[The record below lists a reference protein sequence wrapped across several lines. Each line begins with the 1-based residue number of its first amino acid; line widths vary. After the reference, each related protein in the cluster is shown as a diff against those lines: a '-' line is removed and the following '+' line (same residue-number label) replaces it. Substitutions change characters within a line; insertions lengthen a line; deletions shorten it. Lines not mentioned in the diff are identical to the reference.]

1 MMILKRNFLSATI
14 FLITTTIISCDNL
27 TPSDNQKKT
36 ATYSADDILN
46 ADMAFSDMSRQ
57 VGMKK
62 AFIEYISDEGVL
74 LRPGHLPLKGADA
87 IDFLSQLSDSNY
99 TLTWKPSRGEISKS
113 GDLGYTYG
121 VYELST
127 ADSVY
132 KGTYVSIWKKQSD
145 GTWKFVLDSG
155 NEGVQTQSH

>member
-1 MMILKRNFLSATI
+1 MTRKKIILFVTF
-14 FLITTTIISCDNL
+14 FLITTVLAVSCDNL
-27 TPSDNQKKT
+27 TPSFNQKKISPP
-36 ATYSADDILN
+36 SADEVLN
-46 ADMAFSDMSRQ
+46 ADLAFSDMSRH

-74 LRPGHLPLKGADA
+74 LRPGHLPLRGADA
-87 IDFLSQLSDSNY
+87 IDFLSQLSDSDY

-127 ADSVY
+127 ADTVY

-145 GTWKFVLDSG
+145 GSWKFVLDSG
-155 NEGVQTQSH
+155 NEGIHVQTN

>member
-1 MMILKRNFLSATI
+1 MNPKKNILSLTFFLT
-14 FLITTTIISCDNL
+14 ITTLIVSCNNL
-27 TPSDNQKKT
+27 TPSNKPKQT
-36 ATYSADDILN
+36 STISADEVLN
-46 ADMAFSDMSRQ
+46 TDLAFSDMSRQ

-74 LRPGHLPLKGADA
+74 LRPGHLPLRGADA
-87 IDFLSQLSDSNY
+87 IDFLSQLSDSDY

-127 ADSVY
+127 TDTVY

-145 GTWKFVLDSG
+145 GSWKFVLDSG
-155 NEGVQTQSH
+155 NEGIQMQSH